1 MSNNLP
7 NLVFIIS
14 GPSGVGKSTLI
25 HRVMSQDPRLAFSIS
40 HTTRPPRPGEKDG
53 RDYYFVTRDTFEKLI
68 SEDAFLEW
76 AEVYGEY
83 YGTSKR
89 EIDRLSSLGKD
100 VILDIDVQGARQV
113 MERLDRNRW
122 TSIFILPPDL
132 KALEQR
138 LIARGKDPKDRIA
151 RRLKIAE
158 QEIAQ
163 AERYDYRI
171 VNDVLER
178 ATRDLKNIIERE
190 RTKHFHIDR

>member
-53 RDYYFVTRDTFEKLI
+53 RDYYFVTR
-68 SEDAFLEW
+68 
-76 AEVYGEY
+76 
-83 YGTSKR
+83 
-89 EIDRLSSLGKD
+89 
-100 VILDIDVQGARQV
+100 VQGARQV

>member
-1 MSNNLP
+1 MSNNTS

-14 GPSGVGKSTLI
+14 GPSGAGKSTLI
-25 HRVMSQDPRLAFSIS
+25 HRVMSKDPRLAFSIS
-40 HTTRPPRPGEKDG
+40 HTTRSPRPGEKDG
-53 RDYYFVTRDTFEKLI
+53 RDYYFVTRDTFKRLI

-89 EIDRLSSLGKD
+89 EIDRLQRLGKD

-122 TSIFILPPDL
+122 ASIFILPPDL
-132 KALEQR
+132 RALEQR
-138 LIARGKDPKDRIA
+138 LIARGKDPKDQIA

-158 QEIAQ
+158 QEIAY
-163 AERYDYRI
+163 AELYDYRI
-171 VNDVLER
+171 VNDDLER
-178 ATRDLKNIIERE
+178 ATRDLKDIVERE
-190 RTKHFHIDR
+190 RARRSHIDR